1 MAFCPFCG
9 LPKTLDR
16 RLSREGVAIAENDNL
31 RSSVEDCFV
40 VSPAVEVCLSVERTV
55 CVRAL
60 YHRLELY
67 ASETSRLKYRG
78 VVRHER
84 FVLFSVRT
92 IMVSFARPL
101 RPREPLN
108 NLSVTKSTSS
118 PLAHRSKRSTKFE
131 PTQGVA
137 PERTP
142 KAEHAYARDRATG
155 LIIFRDSSSRD
166 LTPLGRGGRSRE
178 SLSHLGRTFSHAA
191 LNSDDRSTAMR
202 FTSARDVN
210 ESSSALEKNIEDT
223 SPSMTSSVRA
233 EGHRDGGDANEDA
246 WEFVGGK
253 KKSGNTP
260 RQNAESAGTGEEG
273 KRRRNGSAH
282 ATRNGAGAR
291 SEKSNVSRVGGQQ
304 LERGATN
311 GASEHVKTAHN
322 DDQKRRQRQK
332 QQQSARLE
340 PSGWA
345 AIVTGRLSPTDV
357 SADAAAIAVT
367 AQTVAVDNVID
378 SVHDVQLS
386 PGSATSS
393 EDKLSRMDSREVE
406 GSQSPQSDR
415 ESQLISGARE
425 NAEVVGA
432 GARALKGWA
441 SILGGSSAPES
452 QVKDNVID
460 QGIKAEAVVETS
472 PNKSEDT
479 SGKAPVSPAASTWTG
494 WGVSSPPPKV
504 DLKATM
510 EADAAAAAAA
520 EPTQS
525 SAVKKEVTRTDE
537 KHRKQ
542 NGRKKKDV
550 NGKKENKSAKQ
561 RQDGYRKDR
570 EKISRVKV
578 TVSKPI
584 SPPPVDVSMDRP
596 RAPLS
601 SDVEDALAERLG
613 RELIECAHMQYFT
626 PTAQLL
632 KKERRAVDV
641 VIRAMNAIVQTL
653 FPATGVEVFG
663 SYPTRAWV
671 PGSSNLDLSLE
682 LPEAISSRPDRRIEA
697 LHTLAM
703 ALRTNPWVMDVN
715 VVPSSFRPLIRM
727 STHTAFFQPM
737 PQQLTGKASAA
748 FAEGVKAIVPPLSA
762 SSMDVNGTPPL
773 PSGPRPGPPPYG
785 VPGLGQNGFGLPLE
799 VHISLKDGSHK
810 GLSALRFVQAAE
822 EQHGALAPLVCVQ
835 KAVLASKGLRGVYK
849 GGLGS
854 YALTMMALTSIQRS
868 SCRGAAS
875 NADDASKT
883 HDEAGKHSVTEA
895 TETRDAMYVGRAM
908 LDFLK
913 LYGHEA
919 DLSKDVISAHT
930 GDASADWG
938 ILSGSS
944 TLPASPS
951 SGLHVEDPLEK
962 SNNAGA
968 GCFGISGVQAL
979 FREQLEVLRNA
990 ADTKFDSDVPLLMQL
1005 IMLGGAKK
1013 VFIV

>member
-1 MAFCPFCG
+1 MSNAGIGLSQFAFVGTFIAAVK
-9 LPKTLDR
+9 KTITGPRAEPPDHLKCAITQELFTDPVVLVQSGYTYDR
-16 RLSREGVAIAENDNL
+16 RAIQRWLAQKFPPTDPTSNVELWCTDIVPNWSLRQAVDEWALANGARTLEAPVEAVRVTKDGRPTGRRSANATSAAALTHQYLQALHRSHPRHAACVVFLMTFTLGTITVTALTVAH
-31 RSSVEDCFV
+31 SVG
-40 VSPAVEVCLSVERTV
+40 SAAAA
-55 CVRAL
+55 AL
-60 YHRLELY
+60 
-67 ASETSRLKYRG
+67 
-78 VVRHER
+78 RHESIAWLCTGPVQNAAWWGG
-84 FVLFSVRT
+84 VL
-92 IMVSFARPL
+92 SFL
-101 RPREPLN
+101 W
-108 NLSVTKSTSS
+108 
-118 PLAHRSKRSTKFE
+118 LAQNAGPPIEQGR
-131 PTQGVA
+131 GVA

-142 KAEHAYARDRATG
+142 KAEHA
-155 LIIFRDSSSRD
+155 
-166 LTPLGRGGRSRE
+166 
-178 SLSHLGRTFSHAA
+178 
-191 LNSDDRSTAMR
+191 
-202 FTSARDVN
+202 
-210 ESSSALEKNIEDT
+210 ALEKNIEDT

-260 RQNAESAGTGEEG
+260 RQNAE
-273 KRRRNGSAH
+273 
-282 ATRNGAGAR
+282 

-452 QVKDNVID
+452 QVKDNIID

-479 SGKAPVSPAASTWTG
+479 SGKAPVAPAASTWTG

-938 ILSGSS
+938 ILSGS
-944 TLPASPS
+944 
-951 SGLHVEDPLEK
+951 LEK

-1013 VFIV
+1013 FS